1 MNVKNIKSFIDFYKS
16 LEISTC
22 IAPFPRSLDEKGQKK
37 LIVKKSKT
45 LEERNFTHKN
55 KDEKLK
61 ELIKEI
67 KTSKCDLKD
76 VATNTVFSDGFSDS
90 KIMLIG
96 EAPGTDEDRVGK
108 PFVGQAGQLLDKMFD
123 SINLSRKKNFY
134 ITNLVFW
141 RPPGNRSPN
150 KQEILTCLPLT
161 KKHISIINPKLLI
174 LLGNIASQSILSS
187 EEGINIL
194 RKKENY
200 FIDKSLGLKI
210 PVKAIFHPAY
220 LLRNPIEKKKMW
232 SDLLDIDEFI
242 LTNNII

>member
-1 MNVKNIKSFIDFYKS
+1 MNVKNIKSFVDFYKS

-22 IAPFPRSLDEKGQKK
+22 IAPFPRFLDKKGPKK
-37 LIVKKSKT
+37 LITKKSKT
-45 LEERNFTHKN
+45 LEERNFTHKK

-61 ELIKEI
+61 ELIEEI

-76 VATNTVFSDGFSDS
+76 VATNTVFSDGLNDS

-96 EAPGTDEDRVGK
+96 EAPGADEDRIGK

-141 RPPGNRSPN
+141 RPPGNRAPN
-150 KQEILTCLPLT
+150 KQEISTCLPLT

-174 LLGNIASQSILSS
+174 LLGNVASQSILSS
-187 EEGINIL
+187 KEGINVL

-200 FIDKSLGLKI
+200 FIDKGLGLKI
-210 PVKAIFHPAY
+210 PVKTIFHPAY
-220 LLRNPIEKKKMW
+220 LLRNPIEKKTMW

>member
-22 IAPFPRSLDEKGQKK
+22 IAAFPRILNNENQKK
-37 LIVKKSKT
+37 PFLKQINPPTISHHNNKG
-45 LEERNFTHKN
+45 

-61 ELIKEI
+61 ELIEEI
-67 KTSKCDLKD
+67 KNCKCDLKD
-76 VATNTVFSDGFSDS
+76 VATNTVFSDGQNNS

-96 EAPGTDEDRVGK
+96 EAPGADEDKIGK

-123 SINLSRKKNFY
+123 CINLNRKKNFY

-141 RPPGNRSPN
+141 RPPGNRKPN
-150 KQEILTCLPLT
+150 KHEISTCLPLT
-161 KKHISIINPKLLI
+161 KKHIGIINPKLLI
-174 LLGNIASQSILSS
+174 LLGNVASQSILSS
-187 EEGINIL
+187 NEGINIL

-200 FIDKSLGLKI
+200 FIDKELNLKI

-220 LLRNPIEKKKMW
+220 LLRNPIEKKTMW
-232 SDLLDIDEFI
+232 NDLLDIDEFI
-242 LTNNII
+242 SNNNII